1 MALNVVINYE
11 IIKLR
16 NGLSLVVSYLFFTE
30 GEKAMKKSLLRV
42 ISTIMAIAMLVT
54 VFAGCGNKADGGA
67 NAKVKTISLL
77 VPTDIAEETE
87 AVVKAFHETHKN
99 IKVEIVASSGDAGT
113 TPTEISKL
121 AASKKMPE
129 VAFGVEDFG
138 YILSQ
143 GLAYPLDNLFEAD
156 PDKGDALD
164 AGINNYTYF
173 DHLYA
178 LPYRVQFNGIMVNLD
193 LIETKNLDEPDYNWT
208 IDEFV
213 DLAKKATD
221 NKYSGINI
229 IVDSSDPTHNL
240 DTKLMGGLLNAPLQ
254 LYGYDMGAHKFNFTN
269 GAWGKA
275 KAYVEELKAVPGL
288 ISDNLKEWDKR
299 NNGVPDAYDQKF
311 GGKGDALKSGKVLF
325 GNHNS
330 WEVHWMKK
338 AFNFEW
344 DLYPV
349 PHAEGVKERIQ
360 THVDYV
366 FLTSAVTED
375 NCKEA
380 YELAKFLSYDK
391 DGCIARMDWGKD
403 NLENFA
409 IYIPATE
416 NKKVIENYNKRD
428 YIPDGMKY
436 MLETIIEDP
445 ETIFIADANKIIPN
459 FWNDL
464 ADYRKQV
471 EEQIKNGSDPY
482 ALAADYEKK
491 VNAAVEAS
499 WSTFVRKLEKNL
511 EAFYESHPYEKK

>member
-1 MALNVVINYE
+1 
-11 IIKLR
+11 
-16 NGLSLVVSYLFFTE
+16 
-30 GEKAMKKSLLRV
+30 MKKSLFRV
-42 ISTIMAIAMLVT
+42 VSAILVIVMLTVT
-54 VFAGCGNKADGGA
+54 LIGCGGKSGGS
-67 NAKVKTISLL
+67 KGEVKTISLL
-77 VPTDIAEETE
+77 VPSDMVEET
-87 AVVKAFHETHKN
+87 KAALEVFHKTHKN
-99 IKVEIVASSGDAGT
+99 IKVDIVASLGIAT
-113 TPTEISKL
+113 ETPTEISKL

-173 DHLYA
+173 GHLYA

-193 LIETKNLDEPDYNWT
+193 LIETKNLDEPDYSWT

-229 IVDSSDPTHNL
+229 IVDGSDPTHNL

-254 LYGYDMGAHKFNFTN
+254 MYGYDMDAHKFNFTN
-269 GAWGKA
+269 GAWAKA

-299 NNGVPDAYDQKF
+299 NNGVADAYDQKF
-311 GGKGDALKSGKVLF
+311 GGSGDALKSGKVLF

-330 WEVHWMKK
+330 WEVYWMNKG
-338 AFNFEW
+338 FNFEW

-349 PHAEGVKERIQ
+349 PHAEGVEERIQ
-360 THVDYV
+360 THIDYV
-366 FLTSAVTED
+366 FLTSSVTEE

-380 YELAKFLSYDK
+380 YEVAKFLSYDK
-391 DGCIARMDWGKD
+391 DGCIARMDWGKE
-403 NLENFA
+403 NIENFA
-409 IYIPATE
+409 IYTPATE
-416 NKKVIENYNKRD
+416 NKDVIKNYDERD

-436 MLETIIEDP
+436 MLETIIEKP
-445 ETIFIADANKIIPN
+445 EMIFIADANKIVPN

-464 ADYRKQV
+464 TDYRNQV

-499 WSTFVRKLEKNL
+499 WATFVKKQEKNL